1 MNPLR
6 CVIVDDEPL
15 AVKLLEGF
23 VARTPF
29 LALAGSYTDPVA
41 AMTAIRAERPELVF
55 LDIQMPDLDG
65 MELSRMIPP
74 ETKIVFTTA
83 FKQYAFESYEVSAL
97 DFLLKPVR
105 YQKFLAAAEKAREWF
120 EGRRFLD
127 SLRSLEMTGKAQRSA
142 EMTGKAQR
150 SLEMTGKEMAD
161 PEGIFLKVEGEYRKV
176 RLEEIVCVEGMKDYV
191 LVYLAGEK
199 QPLVVHTTMKAM
211 EELLPPQGF
220 MRIHRSAIV
229 ALGQIRSVSP
239 SGDIVAGD
247 RFLHVSEGYRAA
259 FEAYLEG
266 HSLR

>member
-120 EGRRFLD
+120 R
-127 SLRSLEMTGKAQRSA
+127 MTGN
-142 EMTGKAQR
+142 T
-150 SLEMTGKEMAD
+150 
-161 PEGIFLKVEGEYRKV
+161 EGIFLKAEGEYRKV

-259 FEAYLEG
+259 FDA
-266 HSLR
+266 